1 MIKILQ
7 FLLLV
12 GILLFALNSF
22 SQKKESITKYSAS
35 AYSRDD
41 DLARTNIRDSP
52 KGKILTSIPSGAMFE
67 IIGYSISDHKY
78 IL

>member
-1 MIKILQ
+1 MLVEMIKILQ

-22 SQKKESITKYSAS
+22 SQKKESITKCSAS

-41 DLARTNIRDSP
+41 DPARTNIRD
-52 KGKILTSIPSGAMFE
+52 
-67 IIGYSISDHKY
+67 
-78 IL
+78 